1 MGVKEQELR
10 AIVEAALEWCRKYD
24 HGLLSI
30 YATDKKRADAW
41 TSSREPDYTHV
52 SIGYRPE
59 KEP

>member
-10 AIVEAALEWCRKYD
+10 EIIEAALEWCRKYD

-30 YATDKKRADAW
+30 YAVDKNRADAW

-52 SIGYRPE
+52 NIGYGAR